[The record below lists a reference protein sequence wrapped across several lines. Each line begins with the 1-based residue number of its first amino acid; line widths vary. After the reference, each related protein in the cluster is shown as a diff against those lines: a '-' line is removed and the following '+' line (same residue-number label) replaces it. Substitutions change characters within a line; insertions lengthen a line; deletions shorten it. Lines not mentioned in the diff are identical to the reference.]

1 MRVWLIGAGRA
12 GSGALKQL
20 WKNPDIEVIV
30 SDPHANPLAVKDGII
45 DDVNFVERI
54 TPININQIAQRIR
67 PDLILIATGSGT
79 QRYGNVE
86 GSAAL
91 ADAINYETAASS
103 DCPCLIISR
112 SNIT

>member
-12 GSGALKQL
+12 GSSVLKQL
-20 WKNPDIEVIV
+20 WKNLDIDVIV
-30 SDPHANPLAVKDGII
+30 SDPHADPQAVKDGLI
-45 DDVNFVERI
+45 DSVNFVERI
-54 TPININQIAQRIR
+54 TPMNINQIAQQIR
-67 PDLILIATGSGT
+67 PDLILIATGSG
-79 QRYGNVE
+79 RKGYGNVE

-112 SNIT
+112 SNIA